1 LRTRK
6 LALISLIALIPLVG
20 FPTKEV
26 KAQEEVVIVYEPME
40 ALEADIGV
48 ADALYKEWLKEQAKP
63 KKPLKTAKTG
73 SNYCSC
79 VLFAKSL
86 TGYTKTVG
94 NARNWTKNSKVP
106 VVGGVVITNE
116 SRAGHVAVIT
126 AVRDG
131 EFDIVEA
138 NYSRCRKGVR
148 TLKIN
153 NPVILGYW
161 QQT

>member
-1 LRTRK
+1 
-6 LALISLIALIPLVG
+6 VG

-26 KAQEEVVIVYEPME
+26 KAQEEVVITYEPME

-73 SNYCSC
+73 SKVPSTSYCSC

-86 TGYTKTVG
+86 TGYSKLVG
-94 NARNWTKNSKVP
+94 NAINWPKNSKVP
-106 VVGGVVITNE
+106 MVGGVVVTNE

>member
-1 LRTRK
+1 MVYPVKAKAQVVDNITYEPV
-6 LALISLIALIPLVG
+6 LAL
-20 FPTKEV
+20 EEN
-26 KAQEEVVIVYEPME
+26 KA
-40 ALEADIGV
+40 V
-48 ADALYKEWLKEQAKP
+48 ADELYKGWLIEQSKP
-63 KKPLKTAKTG
+63 KKPRSVAKTG
-73 SNYCSC
+73 SKVPSTSYCSC
-79 VLFAKSL
+79 VTFAKSL

-94 NARNWTKNSKVP
+94 AARNWPKNSKVP

-116 SRAGHVAVIT
+116 SGLGHVGYIT

-131 EFDIVEA
+131 EFDIIEA

-161 QQT
+161 QGV